1 MLDLVD
7 ETLYQMTFLV
17 EVLVILSALLSIL
30 ARRNDN
36 FRFFVNNHLDEIVSI
51 IGTISDYSLKV
62 IVGDQCFCLRDVVS
76 LTGGQTK
83 AQWVAQGVNIH
94 MNLGAEPTPAASKCL
109 FRLSTVFF
117 GAPAAQGCA
126 LITVL
131 SRITLSMSG
140 HAAKC

>member
-1 MLDLVD
+1 MLDFVD

-36 FRFFVNNHLDEIVSI
+36 FRFFVNNHLDEIVSV

-62 IVGDQCFCLRDVVS
+62 IVGDQCFCLRDIMS
-76 LTGGQTK
+76 LTSGQTK

-94 MNLGAEPTPAASKCL
+94 VNLGVEPTPAASKCL
-109 FRLSTVFF
+109 LRLPTVSW

-131 SRITLSMSG
+131 SKITLSMSG
-140 HAAKC
+140 HSAKC

>member
-7 ETLYQMTFLV
+7 ETLYQMTFFV

-36 FRFFVNNHLDEIVSI
+36 FRFFVNNRLDEIVGI
-51 IGTISDYSLKV
+51 IGTVSDYSLKV
-62 IVGDQCFCLRDVVS
+62 IAGDQCFCLRDVMS
-76 LTGGQTK
+76 LTSGQTK
-83 AQWVAQGVNIH
+83 AQWVAQSVYIH
-94 MNLGAEPTPAASKCL
+94 VNLGAKPTPAASKGL
-109 FRLSTVFF
+109 FRLPTVFF

-131 SRITLSMSG
+131 SRITFSMSG
-140 HAAKC
+140 HSAKC